1 MNDLAELI
9 RLVDPPARRMWL
21 LVNALRS
28 LPFDRAIA
36 LARTAEAFVTGSFAH
51 TPADTHVNSD
61 PSPIQDPE
69 CTSATDRLSS
79 APQAVEEAPHRRSPI
94 SIKRADRDRR
104 LGRLAAG
111 AKNIE
116 LAAEFGL
123 SPRQVQGIQMGCA
136 REIETRREQLSSK
149 VAPSAQILVPA
160 ASIEEVVRYLRQQD
174 DVIVAQENGGFLVNG
189 RFLMPWPSLS
199 PAPIGCEPAKAS
211 RHSNWR
217 GAPRSG
223 ETKYPLRMAIR
234 YSGTSP
240 PRLSAFALLCIRG
253 RDRVLLKARSSSVE
267 HCQHMAEV
275 GGSIPSRAYHPRSI
289 RPNLDRTR
297 SAPLLRRQRQT
308 PVDASRV

>member
-94 SIKRADRDRR
+94 SIQRADRDRL
-104 LGRLAAG
+104 LGRSAAG
-111 AKNIE
+111 AKNNE

-189 RFLMPWPSLS
+189 RFLMPLAELVARANRMRASQGKPTFELAGRTPVRRDKISSANGHPLFWDEPTPAERVRTALHSRERSS
-199 PAPIGCEPAKAS
+199 PAE
-211 RHSNWR
+211 
-217 GAPRSG
+217 GA
-223 ETKYPLRMAIR
+223 
-234 YSGTSP
+234 
-240 PRLSAFALLCIRG
+240 
-253 RDRVLLKARSSSVE
+253 
-267 HCQHMAEV
+267 
-275 GGSIPSRAYHPRSI
+275 
-289 RPNLDRTR
+289 
-297 SAPLLRRQRQT
+297 
-308 PVDASRV
+308 